1 MYWAS
6 LYTILAIKGRRSWS
20 CKAVLAAV
28 LAVAIVVPATAA
40 ATQLVLK
47 VVSWVAIVVSAMAVK
62 VQEVLEQ

>member
-1 MYWAS
+1 M
-6 LYTILAIKGRRSWS
+6 
-20 CKAVLAAV
+20 LAAV